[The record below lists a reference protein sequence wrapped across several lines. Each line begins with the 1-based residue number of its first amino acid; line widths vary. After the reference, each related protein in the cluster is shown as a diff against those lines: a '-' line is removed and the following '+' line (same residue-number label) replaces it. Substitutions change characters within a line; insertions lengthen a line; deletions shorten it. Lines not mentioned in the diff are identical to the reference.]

1 MTIAPKPGVLDIAP
15 YVGGH
20 ARPYPHNPERVFKLS
35 SNESPLGPS
44 PNAVAAYRA
53 AVADMGV
60 YPDGGA
66 GHLREAIAKY
76 YGLAADRIVCGNG
89 SDELLTLMANAYLRP
104 GDEVLFSQHGFLVY
118 RIAALANSA
127 APVEIPEPELKFDV
141 DAALARV
148 TAKTQL
154 VYVANPNNPTGS
166 YISVAEMK
174 RLHAGLPKTAI
185 LIIDAAYAEYVNRN
199 DYEAGIELVSTSD
212 NVVMTRT
219 FSKIYALAGLRVG
232 WAYCPADVAAVLN
245 RVRGPFNVNIAAQ
258 AAAVAAL
265 EDRAHLDASARH
277 NTQWIPWLIENIRAT
292 GLRADDSAGNFVL
305 VHFPKTKGKTV
316 ADADD
321 FLKSRGL
328 ILRGMAAYGLPDCLR
343 LTVGAE
349 EPNRLVADA
358 LRDFMAR

>member
-1 MTIAPKPGVLDIAP
+1 MSVAPKPGVLDIAP

-20 ARPYPHNPERVFKLS
+20 ARPDPHTPPRVFKLS

-44 PNAVAAYRA
+44 AKALAVYHEG
-53 AVADMGV
+53 VGDMGV

-66 GHLREAIAKY
+66 GKLREAIAQY
-76 YGLAADRIVCGNG
+76 YGLAMERIVCGNG

-127 APVEIPEPELKFDV
+127 TPVEIPEPELKFDV

-148 TAKTQL
+148 TPKTRL
-154 VYVANPNNPTGS
+154 VFIANPNNPTGS
-166 YISVAEMK
+166 YISVAEMR
-174 RLHAGLPKTAI
+174 RLHAGLPNSAI

-232 WAYCPADVAAVLN
+232 WAYCPAHVADVLN
-245 RVRGPFNVNIAAQ
+245 RVRGPFNVNVVAQ
-258 AAAVAAL
+258 RAAVAAL
-265 EDRAHLDASARH
+265 NDRAHTDASARH
-277 NTQWIPWLIENIRAT
+277 NAQWLGWLLENIRAI
-292 GLRADDSAGNFVL
+292 GLKADDSVGNFIL
-305 VHFPKTKGKTV
+305 IHFPKTKGKSV

-343 LTVGAE
+343 LTVGNE
-349 EPNRLVADA
+349 EPNRMVVDA